1 MRRNKIKIAPSI
13 LSADF
18 SCLGQQVREAAKAGA
33 DYIHVDVMDGHFVPN
48 ISIGIPVVES
58 LRRITRI
65 PLDVHLMI
73 EKPELFIEKFARAGA
88 DIITVHVEACT
99 HLDSTIK
106 TIRKLGKKAGVS
118 LNPATPLS
126 AIDEILGSVD
136 LVLVMTVNPGFGGQE
151 FISSVVDKIARL
163 KQILYNRKI
172 KAELEVDGGIT
183 AKTAP
188 IVVKAGA
195 NVLVAGSAI
204 FNSELG
210 VNAAMKKLQGSIC

>member
-18 SCLGQQVREAAKAGA
+18 SCLGQQVREAVKAGA

-58 LRRITRI
+58 LRRTTRI

-73 EKPELFIEKFARAGA
+73 EKPELYIEKFAMAGA
-88 DIITVHVEACT
+88 DIITVHVEAST

-106 TIRKLGKKAGVS
+106 AIRKLGKKAGVS

-126 AIDEILGSVD
+126 AVDEILGSVD

-204 FNSELG
+204 FNKELS
-210 VNAAMKKLQGSIC
+210 VNAAMRKLQESIC

>member
-1 MRRNKIKIAPSI
+1 MRRNRVKIAPSI

-18 SCLGQQVREAAKAGA
+18 SCLGQQVRDAVRAGA

-58 LRRITRI
+58 LRRVTSL

-73 EKPELFIEKFARAGA
+73 DNPEQYIEKFVKAGA
-88 DIITVHVEACT
+88 DIITVHVEAST
-99 HLDSTIK
+99 HLDSMVK
-106 TIRKLGKKAGVS
+106 SIRKLGVKAGVS

-126 AIDEILGSVD
+126 SVEEILPQVD

-151 FISSVVDKIARL
+151 FIAGMIDKIARL
-163 KQILYNRKI
+163 KQIIYNRKI

-188 IVVKAGA
+188 AVVKAGA

-204 FNSELG
+204 FNSE
-210 VNAAMKKLQGSIC
+210 VTVSAAMKKLQESIC

>member
-1 MRRNKIKIAPSI
+1 MRRNKIKIAPSV

-18 SCLGQQVREAAKAGA
+18 SCLGQQVREAARAGA

-58 LRRITRI
+58 LRKTTRI

-73 EKPELFIEKFARAGA
+73 EKPELYIEKFAAAGA

-106 TIRKLGKKAGVS
+106 TIKKLGKKAGVS

-126 AIDEILGSVD
+126 AVDEILGSVD
-136 LVLVMTVNPGFGGQE
+136 LVLVMTVNPGFGGQA

-163 KQILYNRKI
+163 NQILYNRKI

-183 AKTAP
+183 VKTAP

-204 FNSELG
+204 FNLEIS
-210 VNAAMKKLQGSIC
+210 VTAAMKKLQGSIC